1 MSATGEII
9 RAYRGFSAS
18 MQRQLDSRPGEE
30 RVFAYLVMALLIF
43 FVARAPELMQLSAAA
58 ATEEISSIALF
69 ITNLVGSFFFAPIML
84 YGLAALSHIVAKG
97 FKGKGRF
104 FEARL
109 ALFWSL
115 LVVSPLA
122 LLSTII
128 QTALPLEWL
137 SQGLSIA
144 MFLLFAYVWGSNLSV
159 VERYKS
165 PVWPSFAIILT
176 ALGLIF
182 LFRVLIIG

>member
-1 MSATGEII
+1 MSATSEIF

-18 MQRQLDSRPGEE
+18 MQRQLASNPGEE

-43 FVARAPELMQLSAAA
+43 FVARAPALLKLSAAA
-58 ATEEISSIALF
+58 ATEEISSVALF
-69 ITNLVGSFFFAPIML
+69 VTNLVGSFFFAPIML
-84 YGLAALSHIVAKG
+84 YGLAALAHLIAKL
-97 FKGKGRF
+97 FKGKGGF

-109 ALFWSL
+109 ALFWAL
-115 LVVSPLA
+115 LLVSPLA

-128 QTALPLEWL
+128 QTALPIEWL

-144 MFLLFAYVWGSNLSV
+144 MFLLFAYVWGSCLAV
-159 VERYKS
+159 AEQFKS
-165 PVWPSFAIILT
+165 AVWPALAIILT

-182 LFRVLIIG
+182 LFRELIIG